1 MTSANVCVVCKRSSW
16 RKWVEEENDAR
27 VAALLDANDEVVG
40 RLRLAHQEHVE
51 TIEEVRGVLANLSAA
66 VAWHD
71 WAPGFHVDG
80 GCNLI
85 VTVGG
90 DGTLLAA
97 SHGVGPGIP
106 LLGVNSAPN
115 HSVGFFCAAKKGAVR
130 EALALALAGK
140 LPRAELTRMR
150 VELNG
155 RVLHDRVLNEALFC
169 HASPAATSRYILR
182 LARRAARGP
191 SGALDVV
198 AQESQKSSGVLVGP
212 AAGST
217 AAQQSAGGH
226 VLPLSSRKLQ
236 YVVREPYRPRA
247 DEMRLTLGQ
256 VNEDEAI
263 VLKSQMREG
272 RVFLDGD
279 RIVHDVGI
287 GDVVTM
293 VRSEEPL
300 VVLGLPSQTSA

>member
-1 MTSANVCVVCKRSSW
+1 MKPRVCVVCKRSSW

-27 VAALLDANDEVVG
+27 VTALLDANDEVVG

-51 TIEEVRGVLANLSAA
+51 TIEEVRKVLTDLEA
-66 VAWHD
+66 VATWHD
-71 WAPGFHVDG
+71 WAAGFHVDG
-80 GCNLI
+80 ACDLI
-85 VTVGG
+85 ITVGG

-97 SHGVGPGIP
+97 SHGIGPGMP

-115 HSVGFFCAAKKGAVR
+115 HSVGFFCSAKKGAVR

-140 LPRAELTRMR
+140 LPGAELTRMC
-150 VELNG
+150 VELND
-155 RVLHDRVLNEALFC
+155 RVLHQRVLNEALFC

-182 LARRAARGP
+182 LVRRSTRTPAGP
-191 SGALDVV
+191 LEVL
-198 AQESQKSSGVLVGP
+198 AQEPQKSSGVLVGP

-226 VLPLSSRKLQ
+226 VLPLASRKLQ

-247 DEMRLTLGQ
+247 EEMRLTLGQ
-256 VNEDEAI
+256 VEEGEAI
-263 VLKSQMREG
+263 VLKSQMREA

-293 VRSEEPL
+293 FRSKESL
-300 VVLGLPSQTSA
+300 LVLGLPLHASA